1 MYNDDRQFPGGI
13 YSFLLPGQQQQF
25 GPSGQQFGPP
35 PFGPPPGQGGPP
47 FGPPPGQGGP
57 PPFGPPG
64 QGQQGGPGG
73 PPPGPP
79 PSTPPAQMQA
89 GPAAASV
96 QGAGGAQVFAVDPG
110 SLYGCLFR
118 YTYIRLITGQRF
130 WFWPVFIGRTS
141 VAGWRWRPREYRW
154 VYTGFDTRL
163 ILSFSC

>member
-1 MYNDDRQFPGGI
+1 MLPGQG
-13 YSFLLPGQQQQF
+13 GQQQQF
-25 GPSGQQFGPP
+25 GPGGFQPFGPGGQQQ

-47 FGPPPGQGGP
+47 FGPPPGQGGQGG
-57 PPFGPPG
+57 PPFGPPPG
-64 QGQQGGPGG
+64 QGQQGGQGG

-79 PSTPPAQMQA
+79 PSSPPTQMQA
-89 GPAAASV
+89 GPAAASAGV
-96 QGAGGAQVFAVDPG
+96 GGPGGAQVFAVDPG
-110 SLYGCLFR
+110 ALTGCLFR